1 MKAKVSI
8 HLDTIIGIAAYA
20 GTYWQKAEFISKVGA
35 EAYLDPIYQ
44 RSDIA
49 RQMQIDSQIYDLR
62 EQVWDITEDSLMEE
76 RPMKGWEKAKIQ
88 RLNNRIKEL
97 GGEP

>member
-8 HLDTIIGIAAYA
+8 PLATIIGIAAYA
-20 GTYWQKAEFISKVGA
+20 GTYWLEAEFISKAGA